1 MVLDGQQ
8 RLQSF
13 YLALKGSIDG
23 QVLHFNLLSG
33 AESINEEIR
42 YHFEFKDD
50 KNHVALMAMSEIIY
64 TKNYQSK
71 YLVNV

>member
-50 KNHVALMAMSEIIY
+50 KPRGLDGYVRDYY
-64 TKNYQSK
+64 TKITRANT
-71 YLVNV
+71 